1 MLPSLYLFYASFF
14 SFLYYYYYLGRFA
27 VIFFRSSFKSFF
39 HGCIQ
44 VKRRT
49 VMNLNYI
56 DALLVDAILCTYALY
71 ARFSFIPSLQVLL
84 LALRLILHLLHPLK
98 IHASREDLKKVWM
111 HQAMFVSR
119 NSLSGKPFSK
129 FSCVCLSLGKL
140 VNRKHF
146 PVKEKFGLVSR
157 KVFSLDVDNLRD
169 IICFIWECGQLQNWP
184 RSWCPKASPR
194 ITLS

>member
-1 MLPSLYLFYASFF
+1 MLPSLYLFMLRFSLSYTIIIILADSLFF
-14 SFLYYYYYLGRFA
+14 
-27 VIFFRSSFKSFF
+27 IFRSSFKSFF

-98 IHASREDLKKVWM
+98 IHASREDLKKV
-111 HQAMFVSR
+111 
-119 NSLSGKPFSK
+119 
-129 FSCVCLSLGKL
+129 
-140 VNRKHF
+140 
-146 PVKEKFGLVSR
+146 
-157 KVFSLDVDNLRD
+157 
-169 IICFIWECGQLQNWP
+169 
-184 RSWCPKASPR
+184 
-194 ITLS
+194 